1 MHSSS
6 VSPPAILRMSADV
19 CSSQVELPAIGR
31 DRAVPQA
38 GIAVASPLAS
48 TTLYSGI
55 LKYLSKV
62 VFSSS
67 HKVV

>member
-1 MHSSS
+1 
-6 VSPPAILRMSADV
+6 MSADV
-19 CSSQVELPAIGR
+19 SSSQVELPAIATG
-31 DRAVPQA
+31 RAVPQA
-38 GIAVASPLAS
+38 GIAVASRLAS

-55 LKYLSKV
+55 LNYLSKV

>member
-1 MHSSS
+1 
-6 VSPPAILRMSADV
+6 MSADV